1 MRKDCKI
8 LFFDIDGT
16 LAIGHDIPSSTQQ
29 ALKKLQAEGQVALMN
44 MLINISMMLLM
55 DL

>member
-1 MRKDCKI
+1 MLAVLRSMRTLRKDRKI

-29 ALKKLQAEGQVALMN
+29 ALKKLQAEVH
-44 MLINISMMLLM
+44 
-55 DL
+55 